1 MADSAVDIIKNTLK
15 FYGLTDQA
23 FLDQVDA
30 SWRDQTISAD
40 DDINTIGIKLK
51 DTDAFKK
58 RFPANEL
65 LKQRGQQQFTVSQY
79 LTLEADFKRTLQS
92 RGMPTGFYDDPTDF
106 QNWIATDTSPD
117 EVAARIDQGYQAVR
131 NAPKNVVAE
140 FQRLYG
146 ATEGDLA
153 AYFID
158 PQRARPLFDRYEAER
173 QARAA
178 QISAQ
183 AQQQAQM
190 QLDVQ
195 QSEALA
201 RAGIT
206 AEQAQA
212 GFSQISQQEQLFQ
225 AQMVGEQA
233 VSQEQQ
239 IAGTFGINAE
249 ARKAIEARRRRRQA
263 AFETGGGFAGQGQA
277 SATGLT
283 TVGQ

>member
-1 MADSAVDIIKNTLK
+1 MADTAIDIIINGLK
-15 FYGLTDQA
+15 FYGLTDA
-23 FLDQVDA
+23 GFLKQVED
-30 SWRDQTISAD
+30 SFRDQTISEE
-40 DDINTIGIKLK
+40 DDINDIGKKLSE
-51 DTDAFKK
+51 TDAFKK

-65 LKQRGQQQFTVSQY
+65 LKQRGQQQFTVLQY
-79 LTLEADFKRTLQS
+79 LQLEGDFKRTLQS

-106 QNWIATDTSPD
+106 ENWIATDTSPD

-239 IAGTFGINAE
+239 IAGTFGTNAE